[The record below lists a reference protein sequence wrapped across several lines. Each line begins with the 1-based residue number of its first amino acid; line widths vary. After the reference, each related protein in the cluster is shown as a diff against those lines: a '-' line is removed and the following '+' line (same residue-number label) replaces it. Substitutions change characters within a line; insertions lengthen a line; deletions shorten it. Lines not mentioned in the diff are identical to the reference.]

1 MSSGVDPFIKS
12 VEVDWTHV
20 TRRDAYPFTLPAVT
34 ELGRL
39 ELDPGVTFLVGENG
53 SGKSTLLEAMAVAAG
68 MNAEGGGRNFNF
80 STRST
85 ESALGSHLRLNRTHR
100 RPVTDFF
107 LRAETFYNVA
117 TAVDEIGT
125 RGYGDD
131 SLHEQSHGE
140 SFLALALN
148 RFHMNGLYLLDEPE
162 AALSPQNQLVLLLRI
177 YDLTR
182 QGAQWVIATHSPILL
197 AHPGCTIYELGEDG
211 YRAVAYDDLE
221 LVTLYRDFL
230 GDPALFLRHLLA
242 EDDDQLSG

>member
-1 MSSGVDPFIKS
+1 MTSAGAEPFITS

-20 TRRDAYPFTLPAVT
+20 KQRDRYPFTLPAVT

-68 MNAEGGGRNFNF
+68 MNAEGGGRNFRF
-80 STRST
+80 ATRST
-85 ESALGSHLRLNRTHR
+85 ESALGSHLRLYRSHR

-117 TAVDEIGT
+117 TEVEEIGT
-125 RGYGDD
+125 RGYGDA
-131 SLHEQSHGE
+131 SLHDQSHGE

-162 AALSPQNQLVLLLRI
+162 AALSPQSQIVLLLRI
-177 YDLTR
+177 HDLAQ

-197 AHPGCTIYELGEDG
+197 AHPDCTIYEISETG
-211 YRAVAYDDLE
+211 YRTVSYDELE
-221 LVTLYRDFL
+221 LVRLYRDFL
-230 GDPALFLRHLLA
+230 GDPQLYLRHLLA
-242 EDDDQLSG
+242 DGD